1 MKKAH
6 PAHGVTFYLRTDDLF
21 TTPAAT
27 PVLKKKSRLDVG
39 MQVFDGGDRAI
50 VDKVFADG
58 TALITYDFFD
68 GENLTAPTRARVPIE
83 ELVSRPASPVQK
95 KPSCGGYFYSGEE
108 LVSRTTRAAK
118 P

>member
-1 MKKAH
+1 M
-6 PAHGVTFYLRTDDLF
+6 TFYLRTDDLF
-21 TTPAAT
+21 TLAT

-50 VDKVFADG
+50 VDKIFADG

-108 LVSRTTRAAK
+108 LVSRTTRAAT
-118 P
+118 